1 MKNIFKMAVVALM
14 LAACG
19 QKEKNVLEINAT
31 FTKEVPFKAE
41 NPETFQFEL
50 KTEIEDFLKAKGL
63 TADQVSAVKIVSAE
77 LSTTDSAKFSSFGAA
92 TLSIMAGGDS
102 KAKEIGVKNPIKDA
116 GASVK
121 LDVAQDADMKEHF
134 KSKDKFLTLDLTPLA
149 DREKGFECKAKLTFE
164 VETKK

>member
-14 LAACG
+14 VAACG
-19 QKEKNVLEINAT
+19 QKEKNVLELNAK
-31 FTKEVPFKAE
+31 FTKEGPFMAE
-41 NPETFQFEL
+41 SPETFQFEL

-63 TADQVSAVKIVSAE
+63 SADQVSAVKIISAE
-77 LSTTDSAKFSSFGAA
+77 LSTADSAKFSSFGSA

-116 GASVK
+116 GTTLK
-121 LDVAQDADMKEHF
+121 LGVAADADMKEHF